1 MLVQLVTRTCN
12 LMHPSNLIK
21 IELRSPNMLDQ
32 LDTRGPNDIFQK
44 LIIYS
49 PHYTNVLPNM
59 NHTLPTK

>member
-1 MLVQLVTRTCN
+1 
-12 LMHPSNLIK
+12 MHPSNLIN

-32 LDTRGPNDIFQK
+32 LDTRGPNDIFQN
-44 LIIYS
+44 LLIYS